1 MMKGEIMS
9 RQKFQEIRQAL
20 MQRLDLTRE
29 LTDGEILSLIDD
41 LILSDLKE
49 EGLSLKEKVELR
61 QRLFHSVR
69 KLDVLQD
76 LLEDN
81 SVTEIMVN
89 GPDSIFVERE
99 GKNQEVEQKFYLK
112 RKIGGCYS
120 ADCRKVQSGRQ

>member
-1 MMKGEIMS
+1 MR

-69 KLDVLQD
+69 
-76 LLEDN
+76 
-81 SVTEIMVN
+81 
-89 GPDSIFVERE
+89 
-99 GKNQEVEQKFYLK
+99 
-112 RKIGGCYS
+112 
-120 ADCRKVQSGRQ
+120 